1 MKLKC
6 SSDLRWNSH
15 CGHGR
20 KTILNYGIYIILQFL
35 YHIPQE
41 FQIKY
46 PLELVFKYPNLVS
59 SLSDSQISNIPSA
72 NHLLMIGYKIK
83 DWNYDYFDARE
94 IMRAREIF
102 KNDTYQIIEPKKW
115 RFL

>member
-20 KTILNYGIYIILQFL
+20 KTIL

-46 PLELVFKYPNLVS
+46 PSELVFKYRNLVS
-59 SLSDSQISNIPSA
+59 SLSDSEISNIPKA